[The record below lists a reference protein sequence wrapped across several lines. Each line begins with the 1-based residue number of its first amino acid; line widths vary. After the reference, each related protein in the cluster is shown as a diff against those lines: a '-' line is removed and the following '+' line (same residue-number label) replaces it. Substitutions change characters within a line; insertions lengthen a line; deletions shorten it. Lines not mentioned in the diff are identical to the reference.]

1 MSFHAKIKESA
12 VQVQVAQQKVGT
24 YQISR
29 TSYLTT
35 SSVQLIQVRTEY
47 ATAAVRKQLATEV
60 LNALKTEIENR
71 EKLLFELRKAIMDSF
86 INGAAKAQPIPQPQ
100 PVVYVG

>member
-1 MSFHAKIKESA
+1 M
-12 VQVQVAQQKVGT
+12 
-24 YQISR
+24 
-29 TSYLTT
+29 
-35 SSVQLIQVRTEY
+35 
-47 ATAAVRKQLATEV
+47 RKQLATEV